1 MAPLNDATAQTLEH
15 VNAMPTPTWYRMHVN
30 ETDVEIP
37 AGLTCAHEV
46 EIAGDTDCV
55 KEASDAASDAFEIAV
70 AEMQKRIDEQGG
82 SKNSKNDANSAA
94 GKKASAINED
104 APADPLDKV
113 ALSASQ
119 ARSQDIESSGLIS
132 EAFRTGMGEDAFRW
146 LREAADTPQVIASAP
161 DQKDARISIA
171 LDGVADATNV
181 CALDVIV
188 AEGTHLTLSVV
199 YRSSC
204 AGTGVVGS
212 AVRVFAGKNAQIDI
226 IVTQA
231 LDMGWIA
238 LSDMGIIQDD
248 AAQVNVRHSILGSQ
262 LNIIGLASDLRGDE
276 SQITV
281 DTRYLGHDDQKLD
294 FNYIIT
300 HHGRTTQSNMDANGV
315 LSGTCVK
322 TLRGTIDLI
331 RGGKGAAGS
340 ETETVLLADED
351 VINHTVPVIL
361 CGEDDVAGNHGA
373 TIGHVRP
380 EQRFYLKCRGLDDAA
395 IEHLFSRAVLEEAY
409 LNAPDDAT
417 RVAVSHCSDAL
428 FHDTLEDLSA

>member
-1 MAPLNDATAQTLEH
+1 MALLNDTTAQTIEH
-15 VNAMPTPTWYRMHVN
+15 VDAMPTPTWYRLHVN
-30 ETDVEIP
+30 DTDVEIP
-37 AGLTCAHEV
+37 AGLTCTQKT

-55 KEASDAASDAFEIAV
+55 KEASDAFDVAV
-70 AEMQKRIDEQGG
+70 AELQKRIDARAA
-82 SKNSKNDANSAA
+82 SKNSKNDANSAPK
-94 GKKASAINED
+94 KKANETNED
-104 APADPLDKV
+104 TPADPLDKV
-113 ALSASQ
+113 ALSPSQ

-132 EAFRTGMGEDAFRW
+132 EAFRTGMGENAFRW
-146 LREAADTPQVIASAP
+146 LRGSADMPQVIAPAP
-161 DQKDARISIA
+161 GQKDAYVSIV
-171 LDGVADATNV
+171 LDGVENATNV

-188 AEGTHLTLSVV
+188 AENTHLTLSMI

-212 AVRVFAGKNAQIDI
+212 AVRVFVGKNAQIDI

-231 LDMGWIA
+231 LDLGWIA
-238 LSDMGIIQDD
+238 LSDMGIIQDV

-262 LNIIGLASDLRGDE
+262 LSLIGLASDLRGDE
-276 SQITV
+276 SQIAV

-300 HHGRTTQSNMDANGV
+300 HHGRNTQSNMDANGV
-315 LSGTCVK
+315 LSGTCEK

-331 RGGKGAAGS
+331 RGGKGAAGN

-351 VINHTVPVIL
+351 VVNHTVPVIL

-395 IEHLFSRAVLEEAY
+395 IEQLFSRAVLEEAY
-409 LNAPDDAT
+409 LSAPDDAT

-428 FHDTLEDLSA
+428 FHYTLEDLSA